1 MSAQRSPAVS
11 LAAAMAKGFLRDRT
25 AVFFAIVF
33 PLMFLV
39 LFGSIFSDAGA
50 PQSSVVQVGDVALLD
65 DAPGKAQQV
74 VDDSLD
80 ITHSDDL
87 DAALAEIRSGDV
99 DAAVAQDGDTVTL
112 YYSQADP
119 VVAGTVQGT
128 FRAIV
133 SSANVAASG
142 QPPRF
147 TLHTDQ
153 VEHEDLST
161 IQYLTPGLLGW
172 AIASGATFGAATS
185 LVQWRTTGLLRRLRL
200 APVSTTPVVTSRIGV
215 SLAVALGQAAIFIGV
230 GVLLFGLELT
240 GWWWMSIPLL
250 AAGTLAF
257 LSLGLLAGA
266 VAPTIEAAV
275 AIANIVVLPMAF
287 LSGSFFPL
295 DDAPGW
301 LTTVSKVLPLSYLN
315 DGMLDVMVRGEG
327 PSAVLVPMAVLL
339 GFAVVVTAVAGRFF
353 RWDA

>member
-1 MSAQRSPAVS
+1 MSGQRSPARS
-11 LAAAMAKGFLRDRT
+11 LAAAMAKGFLRDRA
-25 AVFFAIVF
+25 AVFFAVVF

-39 LFGSIFSDAGA
+39 LFGAIFNDAGA
-50 PQSSVVQVGDVALLD
+50 PQTSVIQVGDVALLD
-65 DAPGKAQQV
+65 DAPAGASQV

-80 ITHSDDL
+80 VTESDSL
-87 DAALAEIRSGDV
+87 DAALQEIRSGDA
-99 DAAVAQDGDTVTL
+99 DAAVVQDSDTVTL
-112 YYSQADP
+112 YYAQADP

-128 FRAIV
+128 FQAIV
-133 SSANVAASG
+133 SSANVGASG

-147 TLHTDQ
+147 TLRTDQ
-153 VEHEDLST
+153 VEDEDLST
-161 IQYLTPGLLGW
+161 IQYLTPSLLGW

-200 APVSTTPVVTSRIGV
+200 APVSTTPVVTSRVGV
-215 SLAVALGQAAIFIGV
+215 SLAIALGQAAIFVGV
-230 GVLLFGLELT
+230 GVLLFGLELS
-240 GWWWMSIPLL
+240 GWWWLAIPLL

-266 VAPTIEAAV
+266 VARTVEAAV

-295 DDAPGW
+295 DAAPGW
-301 LTTVSKVLPLSYLN
+301 LTTVSQLLPLRHLN

-327 PSAVLVPMAVLL
+327 PGAVLAPIGLLL
-339 GFAVVVTAVAGRFF
+339 GFAVVITGIAGRFF

>member
-1 MSAQRSPAVS
+1 MSDQGAPALS
-11 LAAAMAKGFLRDRT
+11 LAAAMAKGFLRDRA
-25 AVFFAIVF
+25 AVFFALVF

-39 LFGSIFSDAGA
+39 LFGSIFSDTGA
-50 PQSSVVQVGDVALLD
+50 PQTTVIQVGDVALLD
-65 DAPGKAQQV
+65 DAPGEAQQV

-80 ITHSDDL
+80 ITSSDDL
-87 DAALAEIRSGDV
+87 DTALDEIRSGDA
-99 DAAVAQDGDTVTL
+99 DAAVIQADDAVKL

-128 FRAIV
+128 FQAIV
-133 SSANVAASG
+133 STANVAASG

-147 TLHTDQ
+147 TLDTDQ

-161 IQYLTPGLLGW
+161 IQYLTPSLLGW

-215 SLAVALGQAAIFIGV
+215 SLAVALGQAAIFVGV
-230 GVLLFGLELT
+230 GVLLFDLTLT
-240 GWWWMSIPLL
+240 GWWWMSVPLL

-266 VAPTIEAAV
+266 VASTVEAAV

-287 LSGSFFPL
+287 LAGSFFPL
-295 DDAPGW
+295 DGAPEW
-301 LTTVSKVLPLSYLN
+301 LTTVSRLLPLRYLN
-315 DGMLDVMVRGEG
+315 EGMLDVMVRGEG
-327 PSAVLVPMAVLL
+327 PSAVLVPMGVLL
-339 GFAVVVTAVAGRFF
+339 AFAAVVTAIAGRFF